1 MLGLPVLVVAAIG
14 YASVF
19 GSATTTL
26 LAPILI
32 GGEVFGYAN
41 LPFFVIACAIAYC
54 LPKSGAFIPVKK
66 LRKSREKSFTNLK
79 LSDMIVSVRN
89 GSTKIQFIR

>member
-1 MLGLPVLVVAAIG
+1 MLNDQVKKGGIMASSYVGGL
-14 YASVF
+14 
-19 GSATTTL
+19 
-26 LAPILI
+26 
-32 GGEVFGYAN
+32 
-41 LPFFVIACAIAYC
+41 
-54 LPKSGAFIPVKK
+54 SGAFIPVKK

>member
-1 MLGLPVLVVAAIG
+1 MPIFLSL
-14 YASVF
+14 S
-19 GSATTTL
+19 L
-26 LAPILI
+26 LAPS
-32 GGEVFGYAN
+32 
-41 LPFFVIACAIAYC
+41 PIAYQ
-54 LPKSGAFIPVKK
+54 KGGAFIPVKK

>member
-1 MLGLPVLVVAAIG
+1 MLIFLSL
-14 YASVF
+14 S
-19 GSATTTL
+19 L
-26 LAPILI
+26 LALSP
-32 GGEVFGYAN
+32 
-41 LPFFVIACAIAYC
+41 IAYQ
-54 LPKSGAFIPVKK
+54 KSGAFILVKK